1 MSEFPTKI
9 AAALHEVMCAVGY
22 VQKTGVN
29 DFHRYNYASEAD
41 LLEALRP
48 AMLKAGL
55 MILPSGVERSEI
67 DAFGNTHVTMEY
79 TLVHK
84 DGDVWPEKIRAF
96 GSGNDKSKN
105 GAVGDKGT
113 YKAIT
118 GANKYLL
125 TKLFQIETGDD
136 PEVKNEVDDA
146 KSQPPAKPEQTLDQ
160 WANDVAARLQRQA
173 DKEALSRAW
182 TWVQA
187 QPQYDAICAQ
197 RKELHEALI
206 AAKTNA
212 DTNLERQAA

>member
-1 MSEFPTKI
+1 MIEYPAKI
-9 AAALHEVMCAVGY
+9 AAALHEVMSAVGY

-29 DFHRYNYASEAD
+29 DFHKYNYASEAD

-67 DAFGNTHVTMEY
+67 DTFGNTHVTMEY

-96 GSGNDKSKN
+96 GSGNDKSKT

-160 WANDVAARLQRQA
+160 WANDIAARLQRQP
-173 DKEALSRAW
+173 DKEALSKAW

-197 RKELHEALI
+197 RKDLHEALI
-206 AAKTNA
+206 SAKTNA
-212 DTNLERQAA
+212 DTNLERKAA